1 MVAGGG
7 RLGGGGEKERRGRGE
22 FLHPMLMNRSDMP
35 FKRSPELFF
44 FLFLILF
51 FSHFFKY
58 FFSPPFFF
66 KRSVTMN
73 FKIAVDKNSKCGAL
87 GGDKKLTAHCCGQL
101 ETCECFPLSASP
113 GRSRRFMIDSN
124 YGSFKGMH
132 TDSAGIMLAMSQR
145 VTKVNIAA
153 SIGVIHDALLFFFF
167 SFFFFFRQK
176 CMDSVSI
183 RLDFVKVHDLYRNI
197 LYIYCV

>member
-1 MVAGGG
+1 
-7 RLGGGGEKERRGRGE
+7 
-22 FLHPMLMNRSDMP
+22 MLP
-35 FKRSPELFF
+35 
-44 FLFLILF
+44 
-51 FSHFFKY
+51 
-58 FFSPPFFF
+58 
-66 KRSVTMN
+66 
-73 FKIAVDKNSKCGAL
+73 
-87 GGDKKLTAHCCGQL
+87 
-101 ETCECFPLSASP
+101 SASP

-153 SIGVIHDALLFFFF
+153 SIGVIHDASLLFYFFP
-167 SFFFFFRQK
+167 SSFFRQK

-183 RLDFVKVHDLYRNI
+183 RLAFVKVHYLYRSI